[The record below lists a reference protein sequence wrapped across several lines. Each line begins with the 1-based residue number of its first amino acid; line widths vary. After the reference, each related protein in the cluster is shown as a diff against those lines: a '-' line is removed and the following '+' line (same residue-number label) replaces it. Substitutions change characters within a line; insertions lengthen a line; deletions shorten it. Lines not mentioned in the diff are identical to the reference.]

1 MKHRVGALMGL
12 LAAVMVLSEGCDSGS
27 NNWSFPAV
35 EPPALANIQNGGI
48 LQSGFLVG
56 LSYGAVTSVE
66 LSVDG
71 GFYERASGTVNW
83 SFATPGNWPEGSTH
97 IFSVRSV
104 DNNGNYSLARTITAR
119 KGRNRDV
126 NGDGFTDFI
135 AGEPGYT
142 NGESNEGRAVL
153 YYGSTSGLSAV
164 ANWSS
169 ESDLVGAVFGFSVSI
184 VGDVNGDGYA
194 DIAVGSPYYSNGEN
208 TEGKVFVFH
217 GSENGLSLLPDW
229 TFESN
234 QTSAYAGWSVAGA
247 GDVNGDGYADLLV
260 GAYGYDPGPLD
271 FGAAFLFTGSSS
283 GLGSVPAWR
292 GESNQSSSEYGTVV
306 ACAGDVNGDGYADI
320 LVGAPYYDNG
330 QMEEGAVFLYLG
342 SASGPAVAPAW
353 TFEVNKA
360 QAHLGKFLAGVG
372 DVNGDGYDDIAI
384 SAPDY
389 TNGQANEGAVFVFY
403 GSSTG
408 PGSAPSWHVEGNQDV
423 GRFFVVAA
431 AGDVNGDGYA
441 DLAVGAPL
449 FDAGQVDEGRV
460 FVYLGSA
467 TGLTLSYAWSSESD
481 QMSAEYGYGIGS
493 AGDVNADN
501 YADLAIGARYYYA
514 GDPTQGAVF
523 LYNGSALGLTA
534 TPAWTAVGESAGA
547 WLGFSVGP

>member
-1 MKHRVGALMGL
+1 MKQAGSALVGLFAT
-12 LAAVMVLSEGCDSGS
+12 VLFLSVGCNSGS
-27 NNWSFPAV
+27 NNRSLPTT
-35 EPPALANIQNGGI
+35 EPPSFVNIQDGGI
-48 LQSGFLVG
+48 LQSGFVT
-56 LSYGAVTSVE
+56 GASCGTVASVE
-66 LSVDG
+66 ISIDSG
-71 GFYERASGTVNW
+71 SYERVSGTVNW
-83 SFATPGNWPEGSTH
+83 SFAIPGDWPEGSNHT
-97 IFSVRSV
+97 FSVRSV
-104 DNNGNYSLARTITAR
+104 DNNGNYSLERTITVR
-119 KGRNRDV
+119 QGRNRDV
-126 NGDGFTDFI
+126 NGDGFPDFL

-153 YYGSTSGLSAV
+153 YYGSASGLSAV

-169 ESDLVGAVFGFSVSI
+169 EGNLVGAVFGFSVSI

-194 DIAVGSPYYSNGEN
+194 DIAIGSPYHSNGEN
-208 TEGKVFVFH
+208 TEGKVFVYH
-217 GSENGLSLLPDW
+217 GSKNGLSILPDW

-234 QTSAYAGWSVAGA
+234 QTAAYAGWSVAGA

-271 FGAAFLFTGSSS
+271 FGAAFLFTGSAQ

-292 GESNQSSSEYGTVV
+292 GQSNQSSSEYGTVV

-330 QMEEGAVFLYLG
+330 QVDEGAVFLYLG
-342 SASGPAVAPAW
+342 SASGPAVVPAW
-353 TFEVNKA
+353 TFEVNQA

-372 DVNGDGYDDIAI
+372 DVNGDGYDDIALG
-384 SAPDY
+384 APDY
-389 TNGQANEGAVFVFY
+389 TNGETNEGAVFVFY

-408 PGSAPSWHVEGNQDV
+408 PGSAPSWHVEGNQNL

-460 FVYLGSA
+460 FVYLGSS
-467 TGLTLSYAWSSESD
+467 TGLAASYAWSSESD
-481 QMSAEYGYGIGS
+481 QMSAEYGYAVGS
-493 AGDVNADN
+493 AGDVNADG

-523 LYNGSALGLTA
+523 LYSGSALGLSA
-534 TPAWTAVGESAGA
+534 APVWTAVGESAGA